1 MEMLNRIKNTVSNFS
16 TVLPGNPVTR
26 EYEIVEHVASAGPSL
41 LWKVYKGIKKS
52 TKEEGAV
59 FVLEKKLLDKY
70 SKQERETILT
80 IFKNGI
86 AKLTRL
92 RHPSILTVQQSLE
105 ESRESLAFATE
116 PVFASLAN
124 ILGCT
129 ENLPVPPPKALKNF
143 ELFDVE
149 IKYGFLQLTEGLAF
163 LHNDVKMIHGNINPE
178 SILVNQSGVWKL
190 AGFDFCVQLEKN
202 PDFQNDQFSFGEINI
217 ELPPPCIPHLNYIAP
232 ERLLGSS
239 SSFASDMFSLGL
251 LFYAVHNQGKSLLL
265 NSGCSI
271 ATIKNN
277 YNQLKMFSPNTLGN
291 LPQESREHVKMLL
304 NCTAE
309 LRPDAFQTSKLPM
322 FVDVGVKTLQ
332 YLDSLYQWD
341 NLQKSQFYKGLPQ
354 IIAKMPKRVNLYRIV
369 PCLAKEYHTPE
380 MVPFVLPNVLLVAE
394 ETTKEEFQ
402 SVILQ
407 DIIPLF
413 RLQEPVQITLIF
425 MQKMEL
431 LLSKCPQ
438 AVIANHVLPMIYK
451 ALESDAQQ
459 IQELCLSIIPKF
471 ASLIEYSAMKNA
483 LLPRIKKLCITTSY
497 LSVRVN
503 CLVCVGKLL
512 EHLDKW
518 LVLDEILPF
527 LPQIPSK
534 EPAVLMGV
542 LGILKLTM
550 SHKKLGIT
558 KEIMATKIIPFLMPL
573 SIENGLTLN
582 QFNAIMTVVKE
593 MVSFVE
599 AEHKTKL
606 EQLNSIRQEHGSTL
620 EMTQIVPG
628 NQSLVP
634 DFNMEASKPPVDEMF
649 KNLGLPSF
657 DSTNKN
663 VKTPTSNDVLGSQQ
677 SSEKSYTKPSSM
689 SFEEKKSL
697 AWNQEQQHKWNSRG
711 QGEPLVPSRDPTTSL
726 IESNLRGLGS
736 NKSTE
741 SFSSLNLTTSTNYIP
756 NNWSPNFGSSPI
768 LQQQPLSLV
777 GGFQQPH
784 SLVGGYTSLATSP
797 PQPTQRPS
805 NFQSSISGSMDLCSL
820 DSLLPNM
827 GPNRSTPTLAQ
838 LSGGIPLS
846 VPMIPSPPQYNAP
859 PSNSAKNELEDLL
872 G

>member
-1 MEMLNRIKNTVSNFS
+1 S
-16 TVLPGNPVTR
+16 
-26 EYEIVEHVASAGPSL
+26 
-41 LWKVYKGIKKS
+41 
-52 TKEEGAV
+52 
-59 FVLEKKLLDKY
+59 
-70 SKQERETILT
+70 
-80 IFKNGI
+80 
-86 AKLTRL
+86 
-92 RHPSILTVQQSLE
+92 
-105 ESRESLAFATE
+105 
-116 PVFASLAN
+116 
-124 ILGCT
+124 
-129 ENLPVPPPKALKNF
+129 
-143 ELFDVE
+143 
-149 IKYGFLQLTEGLAF
+149 
-163 LHNDVKMIHGNINPE
+163 
-178 SILVNQSGVWKL
+178 
-190 AGFDFCVQLEKN
+190 
-202 PDFQNDQFSFGEINI
+202 DQFSLGEINI
-217 ELPPPCIPHLNYIAP
+217 DLPPPCLPNLNYVAP

-239 SSFASDMFSLGL
+239 SNFASDMFSLGL

-265 NSGCSI
+265 NSGCSM
-271 ATIKNN
+271 TSIKNN
-277 YNQLKMFSPNTLGN
+277 YNQLKMFSPNALAN

-322 FVDVGVKTLQ
+322 FEDVGVKTLQ

-341 NLQKSQFYKGLPQ
+341 NLQKSQFYRGLPQ
-354 IIAKMPKRVNLYRIV
+354 IIAKMPKRVNLHRII

-380 MVPFVLPNVLLVAE
+380 MVPFVLPNVLLVSEDA
-394 ETTKEEFQ
+394 TKEEFQ
-402 SVILQ
+402 SLILP

-438 AVIANHVLPMIYK
+438 AVIANHVLPMVYR

-483 LLPRIKKLCITTSY
+483 LLPRIKKLCISTSY

-503 CLVCVGKLL
+503 CLVCIGKLL

-542 LGILKLTM
+542 LGVLKLTM

-606 EQLNSIRQEHGSTL
+606 EQLNSIRQEHSSTL
-620 EMTQIVPG
+620 EMAQMVPG
-628 NQSLVP
+628 SQSLVP
-634 DFNMEASKPPVDEMF
+634 DFGLEGSKLGVDDMF
-649 KNLGLPSF
+649 KNLGLSSYE
-657 DSTNKN
+657 STNKS
-663 VKTPTSNDVLGSQQ
+663 VKVSTSNNAMGNRQQ
-677 SSEKSYTKPSSM
+677 SEKSYSKPSSM
-689 SFEEKKSL
+689 SLEEKKTMS
-697 AWNQEQQHKWNSRG
+697 WNQDQQRKWNSQG

-726 IESNLRGLGS
+726 IESNLRGLGPA
-736 NKSTE
+736 NKSLD
-741 SFSSLNLTTSTNYIP
+741 SFPSLNLTTSTNYIP
-756 NNWSPNFGSSPI
+756 NNWSSNFGPPTT
-768 LQQQPLSLV
+768 LQQPHSFVGSFQQPNS
-777 GGFQQPH
+777 GFQQPN
-784 SLVGGYTSLATSP
+784 SLVGGYATLASSP
-797 PQPTQRPS
+797 PHQVQRPT
-805 NFQSSISGSMDLCSL
+805 FQSSSPASMDLRSL

-827 GPNRSTPTLAQ
+827 GPRNTPTLAQ
-838 LSGGIPLS
+838 LSSGTKDFTSTIPL
-846 VPMIPSPPQYNAP
+846 IPSPPRYSAP
-859 PSNSAKNELEDLL
+859 ASNLAKNELEDLL

>member
-1 MEMLNRIKNTVSNFS
+1 MEMLNRIKSTVSNFS

-26 EYEIVEHVASAGPSL
+26 EYEIIEHVASAGPSL

-70 SKQERETILT
+70 SKQDRETILT

-124 ILGCT
+124 ILGCA

-190 AGFDFCVQLEKN
+190 AGFDFCIQLEKN
-202 PDFQNDQFSFGEINI
+202 ADFQNDQFSFGEINI

-239 SSFASDMFSLGL
+239 SNFASDMFSLGL

-265 NSGCSI
+265 NSGCST

-277 YNQLKMFSPNTLGN
+277 YNQLKMLSPNALGN
-291 LPQESREHVKMLL
+291 LPLESREHVKMLL
-304 NCTAE
+304 NCTVE

-322 FVDVGVKTLQ
+322 FEDVGVKTLQ

-380 MVPFVLPNVLLVAE
+380 MVPFVLPNVLLIAE
-394 ETTKEEFQ
+394 EATKEEFQ

-407 DIIPLF
+407 DVIPLF

-438 AVIANHVLPMIYK
+438 AVIANHVLPMIYR

-483 LLPRIKKLCITTSY
+483 LLPRIKKLCLTTSY

-593 MVSFVE
+593 MVNFVE
-599 AEHKTKL
+599 GEHKTKL

-620 EMTQIVPG
+620 EMTQMVPG

-634 DFNMEASKPPVDEMF
+634 DFNMEASKPPVDNMF
-649 KNLGLPSF
+649 KNLGLSSF
-657 DSTNKN
+657 ENANKSI
-663 VKTPTSNDVLGSQQ
+663 KTTSNDVLKNQQ
-677 SSEKSYTKPSSM
+677 PSEKSFIKPSSM

-697 AWNQEQQHKWNSRG
+697 AWNQEQQRKWNSRE
-711 QGEPLVPSRDPTTSL
+711 QGEPLIPTRDPTTSL

-736 NKSTE
+736 NKSSD
-741 SFSSLNLTTSTNYIP
+741 SFSSLSLTTNTNYIP
-756 NNWSPNFGSSPI
+756 NNWSPSFGSSPT
-768 LQQQPLSLV
+768 LPPLSL
-777 GGFQQPH
+777 GFQQPH
-784 SLVGGYTSLATSP
+784 SLVGGYTSSP
-797 PQPTQRPS
+797 PQQPINCS
-805 NFQSSISGSMDLCSL
+805 SGSMDLRSL

-827 GPNRSTPTLAQ
+827 GPNRNTPTLAQ
-838 LSGGIPLS
+838 LSGNIHTS
-846 VPMIPSPPQYNAP
+846 VPPRP

>member
-1 MEMLNRIKNTVSNFS
+1 MDMLNRIKSTVSNFS

-26 EYEIVEHVASAGPSL
+26 EYEIVEHVASAGPAL
-41 LWKVYKGIKKS
+41 LWK
-52 TKEEGAV
+52 EGAV
-59 FVLEKKLLDKY
+59 FVLEKKLLDRY
-70 SKQERETILT
+70 SKHERETILT
-80 IFKNGI
+80 ILKNGI

-92 RHPSILTVQQSLE
+92 RHPSILTVQQALE

-129 ENLPVPPPKALKNF
+129 ENMPVPPPKALKNF

-178 SILVNQSGVWKL
+178 SILVNQSGAWKL
-190 AGFDFCVQLEKN
+190 AGFDFCIQLEKN
-202 PDFQNDQFSFGEINI
+202 PDFQSDQFSLGEINI
-217 ELPPPCIPHLNYIAP
+217 DLPPPCLPNLNYVAP

-239 SSFASDMFSLGL
+239 SNFASDMFSLGL

-265 NSGCSI
+265 NSGCSM
-271 ATIKNN
+271 TSIKNN
-277 YNQLKMFSPNTLGN
+277 YNQLKMLSPNALAN
-291 LPQESREHVKMLL
+291 LPLESREHVKMLL

-322 FVDVGVKTLQ
+322 FEDVGVKTLQ

-354 IIAKMPKRVNLYRIV
+354 IIAKMPKRVNLHRII

-380 MVPFVLPNVLLVAE
+380 MVPFVLPNVLLVSEDA
-394 ETTKEEFQ
+394 TKEEFQ
-402 SVILQ
+402 SLILP

-438 AVIANHVLPMIYK
+438 TVIANHVLPMVYR

-471 ASLIEYSAMKNA
+471 ASLIEYSSMKNA
-483 LLPRIKKLCITTSY
+483 LLPRIKKLCISTNY

-503 CLVCVGKLL
+503 CLVCIGKLL

-593 MVSFVE
+593 MVNFVE

-606 EQLNSIRQEHGSTL
+606 EQLNSIRQEHSSTL
-620 EMTQIVPG
+620 EMAQMVPG
-628 NQSLVP
+628 SQSLVP
-634 DFNMEASKPPVDEMF
+634 DLGLEGNKPGVEDMF
-649 KNLGLPSF
+649 KNLGLS
-657 DSTNKN
+657 SYESINKS
-663 VKTPTSNDVLGSQQ
+663 VKVSTSNNVIGNQQ
-677 SSEKSYTKPSSM
+677 QSEKSYSKPSSM
-689 SFEEKKSL
+689 SLEEKKTLS
-697 AWNQEQQHKWNSRG
+697 WNQDQQRKWNSQG

-736 NKSTE
+736 ANKSMD

-756 NNWSPNFGSSPI
+756 NNWSSNYGPPTT
-768 LQQQPLSLV
+768 LQQPHSFI
-777 GGFQQPH
+777 GSFQQPN
-784 SLVGGYTSLATSP
+784 SLVGGYATLASSP
-797 PQPTQRPS
+797 PHQAQRPP
-805 NFQSSISGSMDLCSL
+805 FQSSSPASMDLRSL

-827 GPNRSTPTLAQ
+827 GPRNTPTLAQ
-838 LSGGIPLS
+838 LSGGTKDFTSTIPL
-846 VPMIPSPPQYNAP
+846 IPSPPRYSAP
-859 PSNSAKNELEDLL
+859 TGSLAKSELEDLL